1 MRIATWNIG
10 GGFIESNK
18 KYAYDIEDINYF
30 IDELRS
36 INPDI
41 VCFQEIHVSEKNDQP
56 RIIADSLRF
65 QYVTTHSIADSHL
78 KDNEKLSISIISR
91 FPIISSKFNLLPNPN
106 LQFIWKGKT
115 EFSHDKGF
123 MEATIDYK
131 GSDIRILSGHMVPFR
146 IFGKNFLDDE
156 FKEIRNQIEK
166 IILHEKIP
174 EIICADM
181 NFSEEIEIL
190 IPNVFNNG
198 FKFVLK
204 NDPTTPKGKT
214 FDKIIV
220 SKEWKTTNSDIIIG
234 KADHFLCFA
243 DIELKENKKE
253 RPS

>member
-10 GGFIESNK
+10 GGFIESNQK
-18 KYAYDIEDINYF
+18 HEYDVEDISYF
-30 IDELRS
+30 IEELKS

-41 VCFQEIHVSEKNDQP
+41 ACFQEIHVSKKNDQP
-56 RIIADSLRF
+56 KIIADSLGF
-65 QYVTTHSIADSHL
+65 QYITTHPIADSHL

-106 LQFIWKGKT
+106 LQFIWRGKT
-115 EFSHDKGF
+115 AFSHDKGF
-123 MEATIDYK
+123 MEAVIGYK
-131 GSDIRILSGHMVPFR
+131 GIKIKILSGHMVPFR
-146 IFGKNFLDDE
+146 KFGKNFLDDE

-181 NFSEEIEIL
+181 NFDEEIEKL
-190 IPNVFNNG
+190 IPNVFDND

-204 NDPTTPKGKT
+204 NNPTTPKERT
-214 FDKIIV
+214 YDKIIV
-220 SKEWKTTNSDIIIG
+220 SKEWKSSNSDIING

-243 DIELKENKKE
+243 DIDLKNTIIKIK
-253 RPS
+253 P